1 MKQIIAPS
9 GTAPRADRVRGTR
22 RRENRIRVNI
32 PVRIIYQGLL
42 SEVTRDGL
50 CTDISE
56 AGVSFQTQAGLYV
69 GEFVELEFRSQNAAP
84 FRFQVRLLYKT
95 GNRYGAYFATPD
107 GSSNDS

>member
-1 MKQIIAPS
+1 MKEIIAS
-9 GTAPRADRVRGTR
+9 RGTAADRLRGTR
-22 RRENRIRVNI
+22 RRENRIRVHI

-56 AGVSFQTQAGLYV
+56 GGVSFQTQAGLYV
-69 GEFVELEFRSQNAAP
+69 GEFVELEFQSQNAAP

-107 GSSNDS
+107 SSSNDS